1 MPYLLGFSRAGD
13 ENGWVLP
20 FRCVMLPRSDLILVA
35 GRCPKRVGGAGAPR
49 FSALA
54 EEAFFAMQKRLYPLW
69 L

>member
-1 MPYLLGFSRAGD
+1 MPYLLGLRRAGD
-13 ENGWVLP
+13 ENDWFLP
-20 FRCVMLPRSDLILVA
+20 FRSIMLPRSDWILAA

-54 EEAFFAMQKRLYPLW
+54 EEAFFAVARLLYALR

>member
-20 FRCVMLPRSDLILVA
+20 FRCIMLPRSNLILAA

-54 EEAFFAMQKRLYPLW
+54 EAAFSATKKRL
-69 L
+69 

>member
-13 ENGWVLP
+13 ENGWALP
-20 FRCVMLPRSDLILVA
+20 FRCIMLPRSDLILAV

-54 EEAFFAMQKRLYPLW
+54 KAAFSATQKRLYPLW

>member
-1 MPYLLGFSRAGD
+1 LA
-13 ENGWVLP
+13 
-20 FRCVMLPRSDLILVA
+20 A

-54 EEAFFAMQKRLYPLW
+54 EEAFFAVARLLYALR